1 MISSVLFLI
10 VVGGIVLSVLILAH
24 ELGHYLMA
32 KKAGVWV
39 EEFGLG
45 LPPRLI
51 GKKIGE
57 TIYSLNAL
65 PLGGFVRLHG
75 ETSNEKLK
83 KPKHAYY
90 NKSKKARAAI
100 TSGGILANLLLAVVA
115 FTIVYS
121 FTGIPREGDSVRV
134 LEIAK
139 DSPAEQAGLMIGDII
154 KNADGETLSSTE
166 AFIIAVDEKSGES
179 VLLIVARGDEIKE
192 ISLTPRVDPP
202 ENQGPIGVVIT
213 TSETFFPPIWQRPF
227 YSAYYG
233 FTDALFWIKAVLFG
247 FGSIFTDVSQGQA
260 PQGIAGP
267 VGILAII
274 SEVAKLGSMPLLNLI
289 GIISINLAIINLI
302 PFPPLDGSR
311 LLSIVVEAVFGRRVL
326 PKVEAAMHA
335 VGMVIL
341 ILLILLITSREV
353 PQLIKAGS
361 ITNFVESVLE

>member
-1 MISSVLFLI
+1 MISSFLFFII
-10 VVGGIVLSVLILAH
+10 VGAAVLSILILVH
-24 ELGHYLMA
+24 ELGHFLIA
-32 KKAGVWV
+32 KRAGVWV

-57 TIYSLNAL
+57 TIYSINAL

-75 ETSNEKLK
+75 ETTNKDLK
-83 KPKHAYY
+83 KPKRAFY

-100 TSGGILANLLLAVVA
+100 TSGGILANILLAIVA

-121 FTGIPREGDSVRV
+121 FSGIPREGVDVRV

-139 DSPAEQAGLMIGDII
+139 GSPAEEAGILVGDII
-154 KNADGETLSSTE
+154 RSANERDLSSTGE
-166 AFIIAVDEKSGES
+166 FIKAIDESSGES
-179 VLLIVARGDEIKE
+179 VILILVRGDELKE
-192 ISLTPRVDPP
+192 VALVPRADPP

-213 TSETFFPPIWQRPF
+213 TSETYFPPLWQRPF
-227 YSAYYG
+227 YGVYYG
-233 FTDALFWIKAVLFG
+233 AGDALFWMKAVVFG
-247 FGSIFTDVSQGQA
+247 FGTIFTDVSRGQA

-274 SEVAKLGSMPLLNLI
+274 SEVAKVGSLPLINLI

-311 LLSIVVEAVFGRRVL
+311 LLSIGLEAVFGKRVL
-326 PKVEAAMHA
+326 PRVEAAAHA

-341 ILLILLITSREV
+341 ILLILLISSREI